1 MSLEKRLLVY
11 ILLLKLWQKYKTNAI
26 THFSIIPSAYL
37 LIPVELV
44 I

>member
-1 MSLEKRLLVY
+1 MSLGEALLIY
-11 ILLLKLWQKYKTNAI
+11 ILAAKTVAKYKTNAI